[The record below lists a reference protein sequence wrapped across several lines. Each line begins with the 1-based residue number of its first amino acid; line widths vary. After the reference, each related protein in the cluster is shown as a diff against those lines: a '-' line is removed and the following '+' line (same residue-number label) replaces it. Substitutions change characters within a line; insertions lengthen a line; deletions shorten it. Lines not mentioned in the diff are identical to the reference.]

1 MLIVLLKHLYPN
13 LYYGI
18 YKIGVVD
25 TTELH
30 TNELKLVNKALEVSV

>member
-1 MLIVLLKHLYPN
+1 MLIVLLKHLYPS

-18 YKIGVVD
+18 YKMGVVD

-30 TNELKLVNKALEVSV
+30 TAELKSVNKALEVV